1 MKTIIGFYYR
11 QANEVRQ
18 GIDADEKHRAFLHI
32 PGNKPILT
40 WFRRRSSGRDRHVG
54 KRYLWGKSVICRRD
68 KGPFASVERP
78 GIPPNRN
85 SGPQGEIA

>member
-18 GIDADEKHRAFLHI
+18 GFDADEKHRAFLHI

-40 WFRRRSSGRDRHVG
+40 WFRRRSSGRQA
-54 KRYLWGKSVICRRD
+54 CREEVSLGQAD
-68 KGPFASVERP
+68 HLPP
-78 GIPPNRN
+78 G
-85 SGPQGEIA
+85 